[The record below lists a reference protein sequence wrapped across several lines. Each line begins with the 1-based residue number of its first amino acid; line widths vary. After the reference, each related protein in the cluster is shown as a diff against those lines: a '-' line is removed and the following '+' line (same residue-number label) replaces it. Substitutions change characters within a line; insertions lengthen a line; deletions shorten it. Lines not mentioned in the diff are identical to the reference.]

1 METPE
6 EVETP
11 VTETEITV
19 GHTDDGFVALNTG
32 CGWVIM
38 LPDTALWLATSLV
51 RSAGKVKDNR
61 EEGHA

>member
-1 METPE
+1 MKEE

-19 GHTDDGFVALNTG
+19 GHTDDGFVALNAG

-38 LPDTALWLATSLV
+38 LPDTALWLATTLV
-51 RSAGKVKDNR
+51 RVTGELKGEK